1 VKFASLHALVSYLLA
16 GVGFLALS
24 LGDELGLGSR
34 VVFGVGWL
42 GSLAVSDER
51 RLRPRYQAAWNFL
64 LLAYLATALLRVLF
78 LGEGM
83 LALGLELAGVLQ
95 VIKLF
100 QRRFAKDHQQIQVLA
115 FLHLIAATIL
125 STGLEYALVFFAYVL
140 LVPWMFALTH
150 LRTEIEAHYATEA
163 AGDEGRRAVDKVL
176 ASRRIAGWRFLF
188 ATASLAIPLFLATA
202 AFFLLFPRVGMGF
215 LSFGDGAG
223 RQMAGFSGEVEL
235 GGFGV
240 IRTDP
245 TVVLRVLPDRDD
257 PDETASARANTQRSF
272 RLRGTSFDRYEDARW
287 SRTPER
293 PRRVTPQ
300 LGTFSLQ
307 RQSRGRE
314 ARLQIVLDAIEPPV
328 LFFPIGTVG
337 LELPPRVEG
346 GIDVQRQLVRGRGL
360 DVRYLDGDGLQQR
373 YTAIYEPD
381 RPFDV
386 EELTPEERALYV
398 QVPRDLSPRVRAL
411 AVRVAGE
418 GDDSTRARRV
428 EAWLRDSGELAYSLE
443 QPDTSGRDPLDVFLF
458 EARRGHCEYFS
469 TALAV
474 LLRSIDIPARNVT
487 GFVGGTFNPYG
498 DYYAIRQGDAH
509 SWVEA
514 HVDGRWETFDP
525 TPPARGEV
533 APADTGFF
541 ASLDALVDALRTS
554 WDDDVVGYDLRRQV
568 EGLRDAFR
576 WFRRLRGSADDE
588 ERRGSSEA
596 EGAPGRRIPWVGGV
610 IVAALVLGL
619 AWLLRTAWRRRRPV
633 AETHPAAKLYR
644 VLDRK
649 LTKLGRPRPPGRTP
663 REHADT
669 LRAEG
674 YPGSGVVDEVTE
686 AYLAS
691 RWGEVPLDV
700 RRFRARI
707 RDLPKPSRGA

>member
-1 VKFASLHALVSYLLA
+1 MKFASLHTLVAYLLA

-24 LGDELGLGSR
+24 LGDELGPGSR
-34 VVFGVGWL
+34 VLFGVGWL
-42 GSLAVSDER
+42 ASLGVSAKR
-51 RLRPRYQAAWNFL
+51 RASSRYQAAWNVVL
-64 LLAYLATALLRVLF
+64 AAYLATAVLRLIF
-78 LGEGM
+78 LDEGM
-83 LALGLELAGVLQ
+83 LALGVELSGALQ

-100 QRRFAKDHQQIQVLA
+100 QRRIAKDHQQIQVLA

-150 LRTEIEAHYATEA
+150 LRSEIEAHYAIDI
-163 AGDEGRRAVDKVL
+163 AGEEGQRAVDKVL

-202 AFFLLFPRVGMGF
+202 AFFLLFPRVGLGF

-245 TVVLRVLPDRDD
+245 TVVLRVLPD
-257 PDETASARANTQRSF
+257 PSEQAAGSPRSF

-293 PRRVTPQ
+293 PRRLTPQ

-346 GIDVQRQLVRGRGL
+346 GVDVQRQLVRGRGL

-373 YTAIYEPD
+373 YAAIYEPD
-381 RPFDV
+381 RPFDA
-386 EELTPEERALYV
+386 EELTPEERVLYV
-398 QVPRDLSPRVRAL
+398 QLPPETSAEVRAL
-411 AVRVAGE
+411 ALRIAGG
-418 GDDSTRARRV
+418 GDDVTRARRV
-428 EAWLRDSGELAYSLE
+428 EAWLRDSGELTYSLE
-443 QPDTSGRDPLDVFLF
+443 QPDTSGRNPLDVFLF

-474 LLRSIDIPARNVT
+474 MLRAVDIPARNVT

-498 DYYAIRQGDAH
+498 NYYAIRQGDAH

-525 TPPARGEV
+525 TPPARGEI
-533 APADTGFF
+533 APADEGFF
-541 ASLDALVDALRTS
+541 ASIDALVDALRTR

-568 EGLRDAFR
+568 EGLRGMFR
-576 WFRRLRGSADDE
+576 WFRRWRGSAD
-588 ERRGSSEA
+588 EA
-596 EGAPGRRIPWVGGV
+596 EPAASPESASSDTQRVPWASGLVVLG
-610 IVAALVLGL
+610 LVLGL
-619 AWLLRTAWRRRRPV
+619 ALIVRVVWRRRRPPG
-633 AETHPAAKLYR
+633 ATAHPAAKLYR
-644 VLDRK
+644 TLDRR

-663 REHADT
+663 REHADL

-674 YPGSGVVDEVTE
+674 YPGAAVVDEVTE

-691 RWGEVPLDV
+691 RWGDVPLDAGL
-700 RRFRARI
+700 RTRI
-707 RDLPKPSRGA
+707 RSLPKPEASPRS

>member
-51 RLRPRYQAAWNFL
+51 RLRPRYQAAWNFI
-64 LLAYLATALLRVLF
+64 LLAYLATALLRLIF

-150 LRTEIEAHYATEA
+150 LRTEIEAHYAAEG

-188 ATASLAIPLFLATA
+188 ATASLAIPLFFATA

-245 TVVLRVLPDRDD
+245 TVVLRVLPDPGEAD
-257 PDETASARANTQRSF
+257 PNESPNRSF
-272 RLRGTSFDRYEDARW
+272 RLRGTSFDRYEGARW

-373 YTAIYEPD
+373 YTAIHEPD

-386 EELTPEERALYV
+386 EELSPEDRALYV
-398 QVPRDLSPRVRAL
+398 QLPPDLSARVREL
-411 AVRVAGE
+411 AVRLAGE
-418 GDDSTRARRV
+418 GDDRTRARRV

-443 QPDTSGRDPLDVFLF
+443 QPDTTGRDPLDVFLF

-469 TALAV
+469 TALAI
-474 LLRSIDIPARNVT
+474 LLRSVDIPARNVT

-533 APADTGFF
+533 APADAGFF
-541 ASLDALVDALRTS
+541 ASLDAFVDALRTS

-576 WFRRLRGSADDE
+576 WFRRLRGSADDD
-588 ERRGSSEA
+588 ERRDSSPRA
-596 EGAPGRRIPWVGGV
+596 GATERRVPWIGGT
-610 IVAALVLGL
+610 IVVVLALGV
-619 AWLLRTAWRRRRPV
+619 AWIVRSAWRRRRPA
-633 AETHPAAKLYR
+633 AEAHPAAKLYR
-644 VLDRK
+644 LLDRR

-663 REHADT
+663 REHADA
-669 LRAEG
+669 LRTEG
-674 YPGSGVVDEVTE
+674 YPASDVIDEVTE

-691 RWGEVPLDV
+691 RWGEVPLDAARLRV
-700 RRFRARI
+700 RI
-707 RDLPKPSRGA
+707 RALPKPDR

>member
-1 VKFASLHALVSYLLA
+1 MKFASLHALVSYLLA

-42 GSLAVSDER
+42 ASLAVSDER
-51 RLRPRYQAAWNFL
+51 RLRPRYQAGWNFL
-64 LLAYLATALLRVLF
+64 LLAYLATALLRVLL

-150 LRTEIEAHYATEA
+150 LRAEIEAHYATET

-245 TVVLRVLPDRDD
+245 TVVLRVLPD
-257 PDETASARANTQRSF
+257 PNEPPPTERANRSF

-314 ARLQIVLDAIEPPV
+314 SRLQIVLDAIEPPV

-337 LELPPRVEG
+337 LELPPRIEG

-386 EELTPEERALYV
+386 EELTPEERTLYV
-398 QVPRDLSPRVRAL
+398 QLPHDLSPRVREL
-411 AVRVAGE
+411 AARVAGE
-418 GDDSTRARRV
+418 GDERARARRV

-474 LLRSIDIPARNVT
+474 LLRSVDIPARNVT

-514 HVDGRWETFDP
+514 YVDGRWESFDP

-533 APADTGFF
+533 APADSGFF

-576 WFRRLRGSADDE
+576 WFRRLRGSADDDD

-596 EGAPGRRIPWVGGV
+596 EGAPGRRVPWIGGAILV
-610 IVAALVLGL
+610 IFGLGCLGL
-619 AWLLRTAWRRRRPV
+619 VRAAWRRRRPV
-633 AETHPAAKLYR
+633 ATTHPAAKLYR
-644 VLDRK
+644 MLDRK
-649 LTKLGRPRPPGRTP
+649 LAKLGRPRPPGRTP
-663 REHADT
+663 REHADA

-674 YPGSGVVDEVTE
+674 YPGAALVDEVTE

-691 RWGEVPLDV
+691 RWGEVPLDLG
-700 RRFRARI
+700 RFRTRI
-707 RDLPKPSRGA
+707 RALPRPTAP